1 MSTDEASRGYS
12 QGHEQWGQSFHK
24 LQHLLF
30 LYTVLKP
37 SINHESKHLFCLSKS
52 KSSNTIKFFLSGH
65 NSRGSG
71 TSLAFSKN
79 LHSISD
85 FCV

>member
-1 MSTDEASRGYS
+1 MTNRMYVLYRMALLPMTLSDIEGHFKLFYRFLNPTSRKGICS
-12 QGHEQWGQSFHK
+12 
-24 LQHLLF
+24 
-30 LYTVLKP
+30 
-37 SINHESKHLFCLSKS
+37 HLFCLSNS
-52 KSSNTIKFFLSGH
+52 KSSNTIKFFFSGL

-85 FCV
+85 YCV